1 MGHTLSHH
9 GMLVMLT
16 LVVLVGVMTEA
27 VVYSTIEKSKQL
39 FFGVFSNLPVSV
51 FVCCC
56 MDEYGGIV
64 VVEVIVVG
72 VVVVVV
78 LIRAVVV
85 VVVVI
90 GMKVLI
96 VIEALL

>member
-16 LVVLVGVMTEA
+16 LVVLVGVMTQA
-27 VVYSTIEKSKQL
+27 VVNNTIEKSKQL
-39 FFGVFSNLPVSV
+39 FFGVFSSLPVSV

-56 MDEYGGIV
+56 MDEYGGVV
-64 VVEVIVVG
+64 VVEVVVVG
-72 VVVVVV
+72 VVVVV
-78 LIRAVVV
+78 LFRVV

-96 VIEALL
+96 VIEAVL